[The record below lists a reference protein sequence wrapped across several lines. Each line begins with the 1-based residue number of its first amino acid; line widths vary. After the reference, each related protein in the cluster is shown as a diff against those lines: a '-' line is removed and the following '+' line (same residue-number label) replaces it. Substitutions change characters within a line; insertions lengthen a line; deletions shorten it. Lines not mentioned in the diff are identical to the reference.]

1 MQKPTH
7 SRTNVDM
14 SIPFFVAQYDHSSFS
29 SGVTEIVI
37 LALGAV
43 IKIPFTNENPNYLF
57 IEV

>member
-7 SRTNVDM
+7 SRTKADM
-14 SIPFFVAQYDHSSFS
+14 SMPFFVAQYDQSSFS
-29 SGVTEIVI
+29 SGETEIVI

-43 IKIPFTNENPNYLF
+43 IKIPFANENPNYLF